1 MDVKAY
7 YTDRFENKYNLHI
20 RLWSAFKGFFGFNNP
35 YQDAIKDIA
44 QKSVKDALVSD
55 LYSIRQDSH
64 KVLAEKNL
72 KKVAIA
78 EEECALQ

>member
-7 YTDRFENKYNLHI
+7 YTDRFENKYNLRI
-20 RLWSAFKGFFGFNNP
+20 RLWSAFKSFFGFTNP
-35 YQDAIKDIA
+35 YHDAVKDIS
-44 QKSVKDALVSD
+44 QKSVREALASD
-55 LYSIRQDSH
+55 IYSIRQDSH

-72 KKVAIA
+72 EKVTKA